1 MESSRNLLKIDIQEE
16 NEKGRVS
23 FHATIVCNKNCSRVG
38 LLIILYLKHIYNV
51 IFHLVFGFFVVTN
64 GVPCTSF
71 KTIHV
76 LVI

>member
-1 MESSRNLLKIDIQEE
+1 MESSRNLLKIEIQEE

-51 IFHLVFGFFVVTN
+51 IFHFYFFLVVTN

-71 KTIHV
+71 KTILV